1 MKAILPFIIICLLA
15 SFVVQ
20 AEDTTGTPPLPEAGE
35 MPPPS
40 AQPGEERPVPDYDGR
55 ADVPPSAGEVLIWVP
70 RVIFYPV
77 HLALEYLV
85 RWPLVGLIT
94 VMEEYYVLQHV
105 MDIFTWFDGKAGIFP
120 TAFYEFGISPSVGFY
135 AFNEDVFGPG
145 SKQILKGGFWDDK
158 QQLALENRMHV
169 FRDDSGTIFLKAIFS
184 NRPDHPFYGL
194 GYASPIR
201 EDDRTNYNMLRVEG
215 ELGLQGVLKDLNRVE
230 FALVYRYALVD
241 GGSSPSIGDVYHGDY
256 HLLSGRLKLN
266 LDTRSPHR
274 NVTTGTGL
282 RLDLT
287 CSYAI
292 DPGNPDLHFLRW
304 GGEASGFLDLSGSN
318 HVVGLRIF
326 TEFIEQTGD
335 DPVPFT
341 ELAVLGGKEHLRA
354 FLNGRFRGESAAV
367 ITAEYRYPI
376 WAYLDGELFVG
387 VGNTFNE
394 HLEGFSWERMY
405 LNWGIGVR
413 TNNSRDVSFDILV
426 AFGSNRLDSDSFE
439 VDRVGFIIGV
449 NQGF

>member
-1 MKAILPFIIICLLA
+1 MFLLA
-15 SFVVQ
+15 SFAVH
-20 AEDTTGTPPLPEAGE
+20 AEDTTGTPPLPNADE

-40 AQPGEERPVPDYDGR
+40 AQTGEERPIPDYDGR
-55 ADVPPSAGEVLIWVP
+55 PDEPPSAGEVLIWVP
-70 RVIFYPV
+70 RVVFYPV
-77 HLALEYLV
+77 HLTLEYLV
-85 RWPLVGLIT
+85 RWPLVSLIT

-105 MDIFTWFDGKAGIFP
+105 MDIFTWFEGKAGVFP

-135 AFNEDVFGPG
+135 AFQEDVFGPG
-145 SKQILKGGFWDDK
+145 SKQVLKGGFWDDK
-158 QQLALENRMHV
+158 QQLALENRMPV
-169 FRDDSGTIFLKAIFS
+169 FRDNSGLVFLNAMFS
-184 NRPDHPFYGL
+184 NRPDHPFYGT
-194 GYASPIR
+194 GYSTR
-201 EDDRTNYNMLRVEG
+201 EDQRTNYNMLNVQG
-215 ELGLQGVLKDLNRVE
+215 ELGLQGILEGLNRVE
-230 FALVYRYALVD
+230 FALGYRYVVID
-241 GGSSPSIGDVYHGDY
+241 DGSSPSIADEHQGDY
-256 HLLSGRLKLN
+256 HLLFGRLDLD

-274 NVTTGTGL
+274 DFTSGTGL
-282 RLDLT
+282 RLELG
-287 CSYAI
+287 CSYLM
-292 DPGNPDLHFLRW
+292 DPANPDLQFLLW

-326 TEFIEQTGD
+326 TQFAEKIGD
-335 DPVPFT
+335 DPLPVT
-341 ELAVLGGKEHLRA
+341 EVVVLNNKEHLRA
-354 FLNGRFRGESAAV
+354 FLGGRFRGESAAV

-387 VGNTFNE
+387 LGNTFDK

-426 AFGSNRLDSDSFE
+426 ALGSNRLDSESFK